1 LLRNSF
7 SIFANL
13 TEQLASENVAKNTYK
28 FQWILCYLI
37 LLVGLIISGP
47 VITGENFRL
56 NREVLTKAEIKYGK
70 AAVDRLLL
78 WEELIR
84 HDKNTTDLQKLEK
97 VNRFFNKMEFASDF
111 DVWGVKDY
119 WATPIQFICKNAG
132 DCEDFAIAKYFTLK
146 AMGVAE
152 EKINITYVK
161 ALRYNMPHMVLTY
174 YSKPGAE
181 PLILDNLVDSI
192 DNASKRT
199 DLVPIFTF
207 NGTGLWLAHQRGQG
221 KLVGASNRIT
231 PWQDL
236 LQRMSDN
243 TL

>member
-1 LLRNSF
+1 VNVPGQS
-7 SIFANL
+7 
-13 TEQLASENVAKNTYK
+13 ASRKVAKNVFK
-28 FQWILCYLI
+28 SKWILCLLI
-37 LLVGLIISGP
+37 FVVGLISSGP

-56 NREVLTKAEIKYGK
+56 NKEVLKKTESKCGK
-70 AAVDRLLL
+70 QALDRLLS

-84 HDKNTTDLQKLEK
+84 RDKNTTDLEKLEK
-97 VNRFFNKMEFASDF
+97 VNRFFNKMAFVNDI
-111 DVWGVKDY
+111 DLWGVKDY
-119 WATPIQFICKNAG
+119 WATPIEFICKNAG

-152 EKINITYVK
+152 EKLNITYVK
-161 ALRYNMPHMVLTY
+161 ALQYNMHHVVLTY

-181 PLILDNLVDSI
+181 PLILDNLI
-192 DNASKRT
+192 DTIDIASKRT
-199 DLVPIFTF
+199 DLMPIFTF

-221 KLVGASNRIT
+221 KLAGASRRIT

-243 TL
+243 NL

>member
-1 LLRNSF
+1 M
-7 SIFANL
+7 
-13 TEQLASENVAKNTYK
+13 AKIIYK
-28 FQWILCYLI
+28 LKWILCLQI
-37 LLVGLIISGP
+37 FLVGLIVTGS

-56 NREVLTKAEIKYGK
+56 NREVLKKAEIKFGK
-70 AAVDRLLL
+70 AALDRLIS

-84 HDKNTTDLQKLEK
+84 RDKNTTDLQKLEK
-97 VNRFFNKMEFASDF
+97 VNRFFNRMEFVNDF
-111 DVWGVKDY
+111 DLWGVKDY
-119 WATPIQFICKNAG
+119 WATPIQFVGKNAG

-152 EKINITYVK
+152 EKLNITYVK
-161 ALRYNMPHMVLTY
+161 ALQYNMPHMVLTY
-174 YSKPGAE
+174 YSRPGAE
-181 PLILDNLVDSI
+181 PVILDNLI
-192 DNASKRT
+192 DTIDQASKRT

-221 KLVGASNRIT
+221 KLAGASSRIT

-243 TL
+243 NL

>member
-1 LLRNSF
+1 
-7 SIFANL
+7 
-13 TEQLASENVAKNTYK
+13 LA
-28 FQWILCYLI
+28 
-37 LLVGLIISGP
+37 GLIVSGP

-56 NREVLTKAEIKYGK
+56 NREVLRKAEIKYGK
-70 AAVDRLLL
+70 AALDRLIL

-84 HDKNTTDLQKLEK
+84 SDKKTTDLQKLDK
-97 VNRFFNKMEFASDF
+97 VNRFLNGMEFVSDI
-111 DVWGVKDY
+111 DLWGVKDY

-152 EKINITYVK
+152 EKLNITYVK
-161 ALRYNMPHMVLTY
+161 ALQYNMHHVVLTY

-181 PLILDNLVDSI
+181 PLILDNLI
-192 DNASKRT
+192 DTIDKASKRT

-221 KLVGASNRIT
+221 KLAGASSRIT

-243 TL
+243 NL